1 MDILDNHLIYA
12 FELKQTTQ
20 KKAHI
25 NELKFP
31 GGMKT
36 QLDHEDLLQ
45 IMISSDNKPCVQL
58 SDALAVYFLP
68 NKSVGTTESDIDY
81 FNCTQFNGFNSR
93 MFSKI
98 SYIM

>member
-36 QLDHEDLLQ
+36 VRLLQLDHEDLLQ
-45 IMISSDNKPCVQL
+45 TMISSDNKPCVQL
-58 SDALAVYFLP
+58 SDALAVFFTKQVCWRYRIRHRLLQLY
-68 NKSVGTTESDIDY
+68 TI
-81 FNCTQFNGFNSR
+81 QW
-93 MFSKI
+93 I
-98 SYIM
+98 